1 MMENGAGVDV
11 AKRRV
16 GGKGRRLAARAET
29 PNFRTKIH
37 RSGANFRTKI
47 RIRAA
52 QAARSL
58 PRFSLKTAYERM

>member
-11 AKRRV
+11 AKRWV
-16 GGKGRRLAARAET
+16 GGNGRRLAARAES
-29 PNFRTKIH
+29 P
-37 RSGANFRTKI
+37 NFRTKI

-52 QAARSL
+52 QAARPL